1 MTTMPDRNT
10 TRTTLHVRVGEGERL
25 RQVARDRL
33 QAAER
38 GERLEDADPVL
49 NFESFADFAR
59 LMSEVNLQLL
69 RAIAQD
75 EPESIRQAAA
85 IVDRD
90 YKEVHRNLTELE
102 ALGVIEFVQEG
113 RSKRPVVPFDEIEV
127 ELSMSDEGDRSV
139 PA

>member
-1 MTTMPDRNT
+1 MPEENT
-10 TRTTLHVRVGEGERL
+10 TRTTLHVRVGEGHRIQQE
-25 RQVARDRL
+25 ARDRL
-33 QAAER
+33 RAAER
-38 GERLEDADPVL
+38 GEDLEDADPVL

-69 RAIAQD
+69 RAVAQH
-75 EPESIRQAAA
+75 EPESIRQAAEL
-85 IVDRD
+85 VDRD

-113 RSKRPVVPFDEIEV
+113 RSKRPVVPFDEIDV
-127 ELSMSDEGDRSV
+127 ELSMTDEGDRSV